1 MKGIFWNCRG
11 LSDLA
16 KYRILSDLSR
26 EQKLDFIAL
35 LQTRKTDFSKTA
47 LNNSFGGAT

>member
-1 MKGIFWNCRG
+1 MKEIFWNCRG

-16 KYRILSDLSR
+16 KYRILSDLLR

-35 LQTRKTDFSKTA
+35 LQTRKTTA
-47 LNNSFGGAT
+47 LNNIFGGAT